1 MTASARLSDA
11 TAEVVRPTSSGI
23 VHLGVGAFHR
33 AHQAAFTHEAVLLT
47 GETYWGIT
55 GFTQRSNTVV
65 DQLAPQDGLFTL
77 VQKGTE
83 ETTATVVGSI
93 LDVRNAAA
101 NPDAVV
107 EAIADPAT
115 HIVTL
120 TVTEKGYRLDP
131 ASGRLRLDD
140 PEIAADLAGRPPHTV
155 AGQLV
160 AGLARRMAG
169 DAPLTVLC
177 CDNLPSNGRILS
189 ELVRVFVEA
198 RGMNDGL
205 AEWISRR
212 VAFPS
217 SMVDRIVPATADE
230 DRADNER
237 RTGLRDDA
245 LVVCEPFRQWVIEDD
260 FAGPRPA
267 WERVGVQ
274 FVEDVEPWET
284 MKLRVLNAT
293 HSVLAYL
300 GILRGHN
307 TIAEAVQDPELDEIC
322 RAMVLRDVAPTT
334 AGGMD
339 AVGYGNEVRTRFANP
354 ALKHTTRQVAM
365 DGSQKLGPRL
375 LGTVRDATDA
385 GGSTDMLALAVAAW
399 CAFVLA
405 ETEAG
410 RALDDPLSA
419 QLARAGSASDLLA
432 VESIFGSDLGPTSPF
447 GTQVVAWTDF
457 LRTNSLGEW
466 KRVLV

>member
-1 MTASARLSDA
+1 MTASTRLSDA
-11 TAEVVRPTSSGI
+11 TATVARPTSSGI

-33 AHQAAFTHEAVLLT
+33 AHQAAFTYEAALLT
-47 GETYWGIT
+47 GETNWGIT

-65 DQLAPQDGLFTL
+65 EQLAPQDGLFTL
-77 VQKGTE
+77 VQKGIE
-83 ETTATVVGSI
+83 QTTATVVGSM
-93 LDVRNAAA
+93 LDVRNATA

-140 PEIAADLAGRPPHTV
+140 PEIVADLSGRPPRTV
-155 AGQLV
+155 VGQLV
-160 AGLARRMAG
+160 AGLARRIAG
-169 DAPLTVLC
+169 DSPVTVLC

-189 ELVRVFVEA
+189 ELVHAFVAA
-198 RGMNDGL
+198 RGRDDGL
-205 AEWISRR
+205 AEWIRRR
-212 VAFPS
+212 VTFPS
-217 SMVDRIVPATADE
+217 SMVDRIVPATTDD

-284 MKLRVLNAT
+284 MKLRVLNGT

-300 GILRGHN
+300 GILRGHS
-307 TIAEAVQDPELDEIC
+307 TIAEAVGDPVLYEIC
-322 RAMVLRDVAPTT
+322 RTMVLRDVAPTV
-334 AGGMD
+334 AAGMD
-339 AVGYGNEVRTRFANP
+339 AVGYGDEVRVRFANP

-375 LGTVRDATDA
+375 LGTVRDATSA
-385 GGSTDMLALAVAAW
+385 GGSTGMLALAVGAW
-399 CAFVLA
+399 CAFVLEEA
-405 ETEAG
+405 KAG
-410 RALDDPLSA
+410 RVLDDPLST
-419 QLARAGSASDLLA
+419 QLSRAGSASDLLDID
-432 VESIFGSDLGPTSPF
+432 SIFGPDLGATSPF

-457 LRTNSLGEW
+457 LRTDSLSEW
-466 KRVLV
+466 KRVST